1 MNGVFLIINYKD
13 MKIENFGEK
22 QMKLFNRKP
31 KDKIKVATAFTLK
44 GLTKQVIQLEQ
55 KGFIKQGEIQSVM
68 FDGTNMGF
76 QQAMIK
82 KASK

>member
-1 MNGVFLIINYKD
+1 
-13 MKIENFGEK
+13 
-22 QMKLFNRKP
+22 MKLFNRKP

-55 KGFIKQGEIQSVM
+55 KGFIKQGEIQNVILE
-68 FDGTNMGF
+68 GTTMVYK
-76 QQAMIK
+76 QVMIK

>member
-1 MNGVFLIINYKD
+1 
-13 MKIENFGEK
+13 
-22 QMKLFNRKP
+22 MKLFNRKP
-31 KDKIKVATAFTLK
+31 KDKIKGATAFTLK

-68 FDGTNMGF
+68 LEGTNMGF

-82 KASK
+82 KASE

>member
-1 MNGVFLIINYKD
+1 
-13 MKIENFGEK
+13 
-22 QMKLFNRKP
+22 MKLFNRKP

-44 GLTKQVIQLEQ
+44 GLTKQVIRLEQ

-76 QQAMIK
+76 
-82 KASK
+82 

>member
-1 MNGVFLIINYKD
+1 
-13 MKIENFGEK
+13 
-22 QMKLFNRKP
+22 MKLFNRKP

-44 GLTKQVIQLEQ
+44 GLTKQVIQLER

-68 FDGTNMGF
+68 VDGTTMTYK
-76 QQAMIK
+76 QAMIK

>member
-44 GLTKQVIQLEQ
+44 GLTKQVIKLEQ

-82 KASK
+82 KAS

>member
-1 MNGVFLIINYKD
+1 
-13 MKIENFGEK
+13 
-22 QMKLFNRKP
+22 MKLFNRKP

-44 GLTKQVIQLEQ
+44 GLTKQVIRLEQ

-68 FDGTNMGF
+68 LEGTNMGF

-82 KASK
+82 KASE

>member
-1 MNGVFLIINYKD
+1 MLDSVGFFCYYSLIEIKE
-13 MKIENFGEK
+13 I

-68 FDGTNMGF
+68 HDGTNILYE
-76 QQAMIK
+76 QAMVK
-82 KASK
+82 KASE